1 MLSRRSGKGRL
12 FASMQ
17 EMAVP
22 GCYLELL
29 LLAYR
34 FPGKDDIMMHITAQ
48 RNECNMAKRYYELTV
63 AGVTRQL
70 PILNV
75 TETLAI
81 AGFVMLGDVEL
92 VTRCAQEMAKK
103 VPAETEVI
111 LTAETKG
118 IPFAAELA
126 RELGQRRYV
135 VARKSVKA
143 YMEHP
148 LWVKD
153 VSITTA
159 GEQTLCLDGP
169 DIERLRGR
177 KVLLLDDVISTGGS
191 MKALR
196 ELCEEAGGEV
206 IGEAA
211 ALAEGDA
218 AKRTDILYLAP
229 LPLFAAE

>member
-1 MLSRRSGKGRL
+1 
-12 FASMQ
+12 
-17 EMAVP
+17 
-22 GCYLELL
+22 
-29 LLAYR
+29 
-34 FPGKDDIMMHITAQ
+34 
-48 RNECNMAKRYYELTV
+48 MAKRYYELTV

-92 VTRCAQEMAKK
+92 VTRCAQAMAKK

-191 MKALR
+191 MRRCASSARRRAARLSVRRRRSRREMPRSVRTSFTSRRCRSLR
-196 ELCEEAGGEV
+196 RNKPAGPRSLRVMIQE
-206 IGEAA
+206 
-211 ALAEGDA
+211 
-218 AKRTDILYLAP
+218 
-229 LPLFAAE
+229 

>member
-1 MLSRRSGKGRL
+1 
-12 FASMQ
+12 
-17 EMAVP
+17 
-22 GCYLELL
+22 
-29 LLAYR
+29 
-34 FPGKDDIMMHITAQ
+34 
-48 RNECNMAKRYYELTV
+48 MAKRYYELTV

-92 VTRCAQEMAKK
+92 VTRCAQAMAKK

-143 YMEHP
+143 HMEHP

-153 VSITTA
+153 VSITTGA
-159 GEQTLCLDGP
+159 S
-169 DIERLRGR
+169 RRSVSMGR
-177 KVLLLDDVISTGGS
+177 TSNVF
-191 MKALR
+191 
-196 ELCEEAGGEV
+196 
-206 IGEAA
+206 AA
-211 ALAEGDA
+211 ARCCCSTMSSVRA
-218 AKRTDILYLAP
+218 AR
-229 LPLFAAE
+229 

>member
-1 MLSRRSGKGRL
+1 
-12 FASMQ
+12 
-17 EMAVP
+17 
-22 GCYLELL
+22 
-29 LLAYR
+29 
-34 FPGKDDIMMHITAQ
+34 
-48 RNECNMAKRYYELTV
+48 MAKRYYELTV

-92 VTRCAQEMAKK
+92 VTRCAQEMAKR
-103 VPAETEVI
+103 VPEETEII

-126 RELGQRRYV
+126 RQLGKPRYV
-135 VARKSVKA
+135 VARKSIKA
-143 YMEHP
+143 YMEDP

-153 VSITTA
+153 VSITTE
-159 GEQTLCLDGP
+159 GEQQLCLDGP
-169 DIERLRGR
+169 DIARIRGH

-196 ELCEEAGGEV
+196 TLCEKAGGTV

-218 AKRTDILYLAP
+218 AKRSDIIYLAP